1 MRARSLAALTAVA
14 LTAGVAH
21 ADVPGIFDL
30 TYASG
35 ATFNGTLVL
44 SNDFSS
50 VLSINGTLTGYDPG
64 IQGFLGAG
72 FSDPIT
78 ADVPINLNLSGPNPS
93 ANIFFCQLQDNPF
106 GNNWVDFGYTYNS
119 SGITLSRGGIEPNS
133 LVGLFGYNNVNYTDP
148 MVSGTAAVPEPGTP
162 ALLAIGLLGLLAATR
177 RRRALS
183 AAIG

>member
-1 MRARSLAALTAVA
+1 MHARTLAALTAVA
-14 LTAGVAH
+14 LSAGVAH

-50 VLSINGTLTGYDPG
+50 ILSINGTLSGYDPG
-64 IQGFLGAG
+64 ITGFLGAG
-72 FSDPIT
+72 FSDLIS
-78 ADVPINLNLSGPNPS
+78 AEVPFNLNLHSPNPS
-93 ANIFFCQLQDNPF
+93 ANIFFCQLLDNPF
-106 GNNWVDFGYTYNS
+106 ANNWVDFGYTYNS
-119 SGITLSRGGIEPNS
+119 SGITLSLGGIEPNP
-133 LVGLFGYNNVNYTDP
+133 VIGLFGYGNVNYTDP

-177 RRRALS
+177 RRRAPS